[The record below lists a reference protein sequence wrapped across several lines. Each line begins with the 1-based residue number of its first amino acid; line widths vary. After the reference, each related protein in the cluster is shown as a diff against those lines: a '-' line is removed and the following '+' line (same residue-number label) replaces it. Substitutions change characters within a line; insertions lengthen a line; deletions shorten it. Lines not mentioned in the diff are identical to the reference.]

1 MGDMANTSPWFVY
14 LALFVIC
21 LMAAHLLLG
30 MGKWATKVK
39 SSGAKSGNA
48 GSSKSSLFKLLF
60 LLVAASLLVFFALHF
75 YYYAPLKGEM
85 LTARLN
91 FAPASENGSGY
102 QVQYTPIEGGQP
114 GSAKK
119 FKLKGSHFAVE
130 AEVLQWPGFLKKIG
144 FPVMFRVTSMQ
155 GYTVDHDEKRSAGE
169 AALAGGGQN
178 SVWQVVQKANQILQ
192 LAKTKRLK
200 SDLFLPAHGEA
211 SEVYVTSAGIR
222 IGKRPQSARP
232 NTPNA
237 GHEDA
242 PGKVRYP
249 RKPEDVRH

>member
-1 MGDMANTSPWFVY
+1 MGDMANMSTWFVY
-14 LALFVIC
+14 LALFVIS

-39 SSGAKSGNA
+39 SSVGKSGNA

-60 LLVAASLLVFFALHF
+60 LLIAAAMVVFFALHF
-75 YYYAPLKGEM
+75 YYYAPLNGEM

-91 FAPASENGSGY
+91 FSPASENKSAY
-102 QVQYTPIEGGQP
+102 QVQYTPFEGGQP
-114 GSAKK
+114 ESAKK
-119 FKLKGSHFAVE
+119 FTLKGNCFAVE
-130 AEVLQWPGFLKKIG
+130 AEVLQWPSLLKKIG
-144 FPVMFRVTSMQ
+144 FPVMFRLTKLQ
-155 GYTVDHDEKRSAGE
+155 GYIVVHDEKRSVGE

-178 SVWQVVQKANQILQ
+178 SVWQIVQKASQILQ

-200 SDLFLPAHGEA
+200 SDLFFPANGDA

-222 IGKRPQSARP
+222 IGKHSQSARP
-232 NTPNA
+232 TTPKAANND
-237 GHEDA
+237 E